1 MIIVLNPLPRG
12 FGQSAQAQGRD
23 ATEPGSTEKGV

>member
-1 MIIVLNPLPRG
+1 MIIMLNPPPRG
-12 FGQSAQAQGRD
+12 FAQNAQAQGRD